1 MVSYFIHSA
10 FTFIVRSEAQH
21 TAVLVRMADKYG
33 IAIPAY
39 PGTAD
44 APTFGS
50 LSEACQTCVQAEIA
64 DAVLYD
70 ELMAVTTHADLLQ
83 VYSNLQ
89 SASLI
94 NHLPAFEA
102 CQ

>member
-1 MVSYFIHSA
+1 MVSYFIHIA
-10 FTFIVRSEAQH
+10 FTLIVRSETQH

-50 LSEACQTCVQAEIA
+50 LSEACRVGVQAEIA
-64 DAVLYD
+64 VAALYD

-89 SASLI
+89 SASLN

-102 CQ
+102 